1 LLCYLCKYSSQKKK
15 KNSKKSPKPDYLHD
29 FLQYCVQNLTQY
41 QNNVQQGIDAD
52 WRIKEAIMFAIG
64 TIRDE
69 IVSQKDL
76 KVQMEQ
82 MLFIHILPE
91 F

>member
-1 LLCYLCKYSSQKKK
+1 
-15 KNSKKSPKPDYLHD
+15 
-29 FLQYCVQNLTQY
+29 LQYCVQNLTQY
-41 QNNVQQGIDAD
+41 QTNVQQGIDAD

-82 MLFIHILPE
+82 MLLIHILPE

>member
-1 LLCYLCKYSSQKKK
+1 
-15 KNSKKSPKPDYLHD
+15 
-29 FLQYCVQNLTQY
+29 
-41 QNNVQQGIDAD
+41 
-52 WRIKEAIMFAIG
+52 MFAIG

-82 MLFIHILPE
+82 MLLIHILPE